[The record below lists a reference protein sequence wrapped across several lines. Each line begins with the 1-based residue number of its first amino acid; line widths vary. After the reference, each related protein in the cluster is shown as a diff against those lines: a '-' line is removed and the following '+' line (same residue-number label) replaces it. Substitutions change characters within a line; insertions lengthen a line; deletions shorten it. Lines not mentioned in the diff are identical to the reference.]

1 MHVPSEGTQFPQGW
15 RPTASRR
22 ALSTTGV
29 RGQLF
34 NLRGDLPPLQTSK
47 MKEGAT
53 LVTKVTE
60 GTKAGWGGGQGRAL
74 EPAAVLWRAH
84 AGAHTRVLRVDEA
97 QESCMQDPL
106 PPTGCH
112 LHRTEVGPWAH
123 GPGGDPGALHPP
135 RRCHTPSR
143 PCTWPPAVEAAFLG
157 LTLNSASVSTACSPQ
172 GERAGPCLALH
183 ALPGRTSASTWCPAR
198 LLPALHTDL
207 SLRTC
212 SEAAHLCVRPS
223 PGSFPGKTP
232 SSLRHHGACSRLRA
246 RVMALGKPCLPLEEP
261 PPLPTVTTA
270 PGTQLATCRPCHR
283 TGCP

>member
-1 MHVPSEGTQFPQGW
+1 
-15 RPTASRR
+15 
-22 ALSTTGV
+22 
-29 RGQLF
+29 
-34 NLRGDLPPLQTSK
+34 
-47 MKEGAT
+47 
-53 LVTKVTE
+53 
-60 GTKAGWGGGQGRAL
+60 
-74 EPAAVLWRAH
+74 
-84 AGAHTRVLRVDEA
+84 
-97 QESCMQDPL
+97 MQDPL
-106 PPTGCH
+106 PPTGCR
-112 LHRTEVGPWAH
+112 LHRTEVGLWAH

-157 LTLNSASVSTACSPQ
+157 LTLNSASVSTACSHR

-198 LLPALHTDL
+198 LFPALHADL

-246 RVMALGKPCLPLEEP
+246 RVTALGKPCLPLEEP
-261 PPLPTVTTA
+261 PPPPNVTTA

-283 TGCP
+283 TGCPSEAETPLCPRPLAWHLPGRYSFCTEGADGGGTGLSNTWKHPIMGFESFPLLMPSKPTNPPFLGLCRQTA